1 MRCSHCRA
9 SFCWACMQLR
19 TRCRA
24 YQCTNGGRNA
34 VPLLPGG
41 GGTGDVSDATTP
53 TLLTRLDYLEQRRGS
68 LTRRDA
74 GIMLSSLF
82 LRHWWPVQAIAN
94 CVGFV
99 TTVFFGSMLARCAIW
114 AYIFLVAVHYWAQEQ
129 VRQQAREQV
138 QQQLRQPRNRQRQ
151 VGHDAFTFIDNWAT
165 QWQERN
171 GGNHNIHN
179 LMAENMAMNM
189 TEEQMLAAAM
199 TNSRRE
205 R

>member
-41 GGTGDVSDATTP
+41 GGTGDVSDSTTL
-53 TLLTRLDYLEQRRGS
+53 TLLNRLDYLEQRRGS
-68 LTRRDA
+68 LARRDA
-74 GIMLSSLF
+74 GIMLCSLIF
-82 LRHWWPVQAIAN
+82 RHWLPVQAIAN
-94 CVGFV
+94 CVGFI

-114 AYIFLVAVHYWAQEQ
+114 AYIFLVAVHYWAREQ

-138 QQQLRQPRNRQRQ
+138 PQQLRQPRNRQRQ
-151 VGHDAFTFIDNWAT
+151 VGHDAFRFIDNWAI

-171 GGNHNIHN
+171 GGNNNVHN